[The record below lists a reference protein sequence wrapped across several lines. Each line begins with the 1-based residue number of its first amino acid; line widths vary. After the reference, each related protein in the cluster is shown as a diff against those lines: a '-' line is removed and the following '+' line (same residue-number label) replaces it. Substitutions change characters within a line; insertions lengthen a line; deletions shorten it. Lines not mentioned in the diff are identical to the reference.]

1 MAGRI
6 LSATAAPNRFH
17 SVRSRAS
24 CTHDDKAYNV
34 SRHQFLDVHLGI
46 NEVWFLVARFFGCRD
61 MLYDDDQDRD
71 ETRGEVA
78 PDEILQ
84 CEKQLV
90 PATPDGGAT

>member
-46 NEVWFLVARFFGCRD
+46 NEVWFSVARFFRCRD
-61 MLYDDDQDRD
+61 MLYDDDHDRNK
-71 ETRGEVA
+71 TRGVGA
-78 PDEILQ
+78 HNEI
-84 CEKQLV
+84 CESAYQLV